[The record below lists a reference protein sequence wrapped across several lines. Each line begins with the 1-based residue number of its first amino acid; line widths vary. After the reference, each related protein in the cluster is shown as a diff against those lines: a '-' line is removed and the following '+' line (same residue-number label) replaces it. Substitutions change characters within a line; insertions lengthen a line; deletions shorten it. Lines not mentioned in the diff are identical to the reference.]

1 MWLEQLSCWPRQL
14 TQWQSLILRQV
25 ALRGCTVGWIDF
37 HFFRIWVK
45 VKWRSIVSLV
55 KVRKITQNV
64 FCSVNLIAECLIF
77 WVTHYV
83 RVKRMFSQW
92 WLIGYQ
98 KAENFFS
105 LIVFVR
111 PDILFLHLFSSAT
124 TLRTT
129 YSETLSQI
137 VAHRRTGSPL

>member
-1 MWLEQLSCWPRQL
+1 MWLEHLSCWLWQL

-25 ALRGCTVGWIDF
+25 ARRGCTVGWIDF
-37 HFFRIWVK
+37 QFFRNWVK

-55 KVRKITQNV
+55 KVRKIAQKV

-98 KAENFFS
+98 KAENFF
-105 LIVFVR
+105 
-111 PDILFLHLFSSAT
+111 FLKCFCQTRYPFLYLFSSVT
-124 TLRTT
+124 TQRTT
-129 YSETLSQI
+129 YNETLSQM